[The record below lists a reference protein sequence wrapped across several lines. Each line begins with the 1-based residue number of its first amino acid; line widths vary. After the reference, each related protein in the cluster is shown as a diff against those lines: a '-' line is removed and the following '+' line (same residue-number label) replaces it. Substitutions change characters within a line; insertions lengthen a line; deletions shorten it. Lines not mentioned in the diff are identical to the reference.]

1 MEELY
6 TTRSNLRGLEL
17 EMTELQ
23 YRLALQAG
31 TLTTGAHNQ
40 NANIY
45 ILVRYGSME
54 WHNVAFRFSGHSS
67 YRNLHRREG
76 DEVQNKCSFS
86 LTFDAHEQQQRFFG
100 ARVLYSK
107 HGSGSA
113 PRGLPFL
120 KE

>member
-31 TLTTGAHNQ
+31 TPTTGARIQ

-54 WHNVAFRFSGHSS
+54 WHNVVFRFSGHSS
-67 YRNLHRREG
+67 YVHLHRSKD
-76 DEVQNKCSFS
+76 DEMQKTYSFS

-100 ARVLYSK
+100 ARVLYFK
-107 HGSGSA
+107 HGKGSA